1 MSPDELYALVKELQN
16 SLVEHATNGAISPE
30 RYEFLRTSLRRDNVT
45 AGLLPD
51 FVNSCRDRSQFWAF
65 IKGKFRTYAE
75 RREYLWAVFRPL
87 LDLLEEA
94 PVAQPTPATFW
105 APNALK
111 LFISHVS
118 SYKERAQGLKR
129 ALNPFAIS
137 GFVAHSDIAPTAE
150 WIREIEAG
158 LFTCDA
164 LLAVLSP
171 DFHESKWTDQ
181 EVGVVFGRG
190 KLIIPVR
197 AGMDPYGFIGQ
208 FQGLSVKGRTAIDI
222 VPDILRI
229 IARHAKT
236 RRAYAE
242 ALVSTLEEAASW
254 DESKRTMD
262 ALEHFTVI
270 DADLKARMKASVDAN
285 LEVADAHGVPARIEK
300 LIEATSVPG
309 L

>member
-51 FVNSCRDRSQFWAF
+51 FVNSCRDRSQF
-65 IKGKFRTYAE
+65 
-75 RREYLWAVFRPL
+75 WAVFRPL

-197 AGMDPYGFIGQ
+197 AGMD
-208 FQGLSVKGRTAIDI
+208 
-222 VPDILRI
+222 
-229 IARHAKT
+229 
-236 RRAYAE
+236 
-242 ALVSTLEEAASW
+242 
-254 DESKRTMD
+254 
-262 ALEHFTVI
+262 
-270 DADLKARMKASVDAN
+270 
-285 LEVADAHGVPARIEK
+285 
-300 LIEATSVPG
+300 
-309 L
+309 